1 MNHGNLG
8 ESNSDF
14 GGSHKSEV
22 EERIGT
28 GFSLKYYI
36 FVYIIDID

>member
-36 FVYIIDID
+36 YMINID